1 MRRGDGCGDA
11 PAPMDTQRMVVTLAA
26 GFALMALGAGMSRE
40 RDASRSGVGLLGRA
54 VQGLGLALL
63 SWVVWR
69 LLKAA

>member
-1 MRRGDGCGDA
+1 MI
-11 PAPMDTQRMVVTLAA
+11 VTLAA
-26 GFALMALGAGMSRE
+26 GFALMALGSGMSRE

-69 LLKAA
+69 LVKAA